1 MNTKKMI
8 IPKHSPPWKMCTWI
22 FWESIDAFDLIPTMG
37 TTMEVSAVWLTWLP
51 LGIRYS
57 IVTNTL
63 LDPPLGA
70 TKPANPTFHYSMA
83 TTPSNPSQWGIIWQ
97 SFYSNKKNSF
107 VNSVQSH
114 HCCLTQIYLK
124 WDGLAIQSVKVACT
138 SNAALSPF
146 TY

>member
-1 MNTKKMI
+1 MNAKKMI
-8 IPKHSPPWKMCTWI
+8 IPKHNPPWKMCTWI
-22 FWESIDAFDLIPTMG
+22 FWESIDTFDLIPTMG

-63 LDPPLGA
+63 VDPSGCNQTSQPYFPLFNGHN
-70 TKPANPTFHYSMA
+70 TVQPKSMGDYL
-83 TTPSNPSQWGIIWQ
+83 TVLLFQQ
-97 SFYSNKKNSF
+97 RNSF
-107 VNSVQSH
+107 INSVQSH

-124 WDGLAIQSVKVACT
+124 WGWLAIQSVKVACT
-138 SNAALSPF
+138 SNAALSPS